1 MVGFWRLWRKSGA
14 NRVIAGPGWYIS
26 MMRDTSPHALHIQ
39 LAALRRISPVERLRR
54 AFELS
59 EAMRELAL
67 VRLRT
72 RYPGRSELE
81 LVELLTGH
89 LLSPS

>member
-1 MVGFWRLWRKSGA
+1 
-14 NRVIAGPGWYIS
+14 

-81 LVELLTGH
+81 LVELLMGH